1 MNEAKRLNTI
11 TFNDKKYYVDT
22 RLKEFRTVEPPL
34 QVIPF
39 NSADGQGIL
48 EYIYNLIG
56 TYY

>member
-1 MNEAKRLNTI
+1 MNDAKKLSTI
-11 TFNDKKYYVDT
+11 IYNGKKYYVDT
-22 RLKEFRTVEPPL
+22 RLKEFRTVKPPL
-34 QVIPF
+34 EIIPF